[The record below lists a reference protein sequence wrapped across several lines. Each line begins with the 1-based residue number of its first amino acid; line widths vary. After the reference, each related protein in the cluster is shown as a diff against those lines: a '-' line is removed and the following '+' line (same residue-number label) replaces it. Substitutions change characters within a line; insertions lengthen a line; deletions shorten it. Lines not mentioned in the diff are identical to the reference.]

1 MVGAAPF
8 AVGAQFRAKKQSTD
22 GHAAMCAAPAM
33 PLLYHAGG
41 GSAARISSR
50 ERGENMQQEDGVD
63 AALLTLLALLWQ
75 ARQEAP
81 EKPWSLAKLAKRA
94 GVQMSTLLRQ
104 LNALSSAGLV
114 QVATT
119 ESGGGSA
126 QLSAAGAALC
136 ASVCAPPPAQ

>member
-1 MVGAAPF
+1 MCVASAS
-8 AVGAQFRAKKQSTD
+8 AVIYDADKEK
-22 GHAAMCAAPAM
+22 
-33 PLLYHAGG
+33 
-41 GSAARISSR
+41 
-50 ERGENMQQEDGVD
+50 NMHKEDKEDGVD
-63 AALLTLLALLWQ
+63 AALIALLALLWQ

-114 QVATT
+114 TVVTA

-126 QLSAAGAALC
+126 LLSAAGAELC
-136 ASVCAPPPAQ
+136 ASVFTAPPAQ

>member
-1 MVGAAPF
+1 MVGAADCP
-8 AVGAQFRAKKQSTD
+8 VGAQFRTKKQSTD
-22 GHAAMCAAPAM
+22 GKMTMPVAPAPALIYDVDKEKDM
-33 PLLYHAGG
+33 H
-41 GSAARISSR
+41 
-50 ERGENMQQEDGVD
+50 NKEDGVD
-63 AALLTLLALLWQ
+63 AALIALLALLWQ

-114 QVATT
+114 VVATA

-126 QLSAAGAALC
+126 LLSAAGAELC
-136 ASVCAPPPAQ
+136 ASVFTPPQEE

>member
-1 MVGAAPF
+1 MCVASAS
-8 AVGAQFRAKKQSTD
+8 AVIYDVDKEK
-22 GHAAMCAAPAM
+22 
-33 PLLYHAGG
+33 
-41 GSAARISSR
+41 
-50 ERGENMQQEDGVD
+50 NMHKEDKEDGVD
-63 AALLTLLALLWQ
+63 AALIALLALLWQ

-114 QVATT
+114 VVATA

-126 QLSAAGAALC
+126 LLSAAGAQLC
-136 ASVCAPPPAQ
+136 ASVFTAPPAD

>member
-1 MVGAAPF
+1 M
-8 AVGAQFRAKKQSTD
+8 R
-22 GHAAMCAAPAM
+22 
-33 PLLYHAGG
+33 
-41 GSAARISSR
+41 
-50 ERGENMQQEDGVD
+50 QEDGVD
-63 AALLTLLALLWQ
+63 AALMTLLALLWQ

-114 QVATT
+114 AVATA

-126 QLSAAGAALC
+126 SLSTAGAELC
-136 ASVCAPPPAQ
+136 ASVFVPPPAQ